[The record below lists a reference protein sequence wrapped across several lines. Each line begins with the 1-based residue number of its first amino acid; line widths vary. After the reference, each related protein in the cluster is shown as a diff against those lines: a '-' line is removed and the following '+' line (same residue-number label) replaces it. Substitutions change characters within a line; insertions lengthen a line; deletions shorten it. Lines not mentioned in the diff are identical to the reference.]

1 MQVTHI
7 QTDHTLMA
15 VELRSSAEFPIRFY
29 LDIMDEFEQAC
40 IQWHWHPELEFNVI
54 TRGTM
59 EYYVENEHYTLTA
72 GQGILKNANVL
83 HMAEP
88 AKNTPD
94 AEMFSIIMDPEF
106 IAPARSVI
114 YQKYIAPHMGAQ
126 GLRCLPLLH
135 TIPWQRQILD
145 DLRKAYALSQ
155 TETGAYE
162 LHIHGL
168 MCRVWQAIAEHAGEL
183 PRHDLTTAERT
194 NQIRIKQMI
203 SFIQAHFWEKLT
215 LDQIAGAASISRN
228 TCLTCFRRVLGLS
241 PMEFLANHRMEHA
254 LHLLLS
260 TDLTVVEIAEACGFG
275 DASYF
280 GKAFRKKT
288 GLSPTQYRAR
298 RHQRNPFR

>member
-7 QTDHTLMA
+7 QTDHSLMA
-15 VELRSSAEFPIRFY
+15 VELRSTAEFPIRFY

-54 TRGTM
+54 TRGTI

-114 YQKYIAPHMGAQ
+114 YQKYIAPHMGVQ

-145 DLRKAYALSQ
+145 DLRKAYALSL
-155 TETGAYE
+155 TKTGFYE
-162 LHIHGL
+162 LHIHIL
-168 MCRVWQAIAEHAGEL
+168 MCRVWQAIAEHAEEL
-183 PRHDLTTAERT
+183 PRHDLTAAERT

-203 SFIQAHFWEKLT
+203 AFIQEHFRDKLT

-228 TCLTCFRRVLGLS
+228 TCLNCFRTVLGLS
-241 PMEFLANHRMEHA
+241 PIEFLSNQRIEHA

-260 TDLTVVEIAEACGFG
+260 TDLTVVEVAEACGFG

-288 GLSPTQYRAR
+288 GLSPTQYRDR
-298 RHQRNPFR
+298 RHQRSD